1 MIRPAPFDTFGA
13 SGTLVQHFLSARV
26 RRASIAA
33 VCGLLFFASTFCS
46 ASASETTLRPE
57 VETFIEEMAVKHG
70 FDRRSLQALFRQ
82 AQPRPAVIRAIST
95 PGTAR
100 PWYEFRAIYID
111 ERRIAGGIE
120 FWRRNAEALARAHRD
135 YGVPEEII
143 VATIGVETVY
153 GRNIGRFKVLEAL
166 SMLAFDYLPRAPLF
180 RAELEEF
187 LLLARETGF
196 DARAIRGSY
205 AGAMGIPQFL
215 PSSYRKY
222 AVDFDRDGRA
232 DLWDSPA
239 DAIGSVANYYR
250 SFGWQSGAPVVVQ
263 ARVEGDAVETVLA
276 EGIKPHIRIAELKD
290 RGVVPVS
297 AVEEDAMA
305 ALVRVE
311 VENGPAY
318 WLGLQNFYVI
328 TRYNRSVN
336 YALVVHEL
344 ARELRARKEGRP
356 TQAGS

>member
-1 MIRPAPFDTFGA
+1 MPERGA
-13 SGTLVQHFLSARV
+13 SRLRANALWRFIACIALALTACGAGAATATLK
-26 RRASIAA
+26 
-33 VCGLLFFASTFCS
+33 
-46 ASASETTLRPE
+46 PE
-57 VETFIEEMAVKHG
+57 VESFIDEMAVKHG
-70 FDRRSLQALFRQ
+70 FERRSLQALFRD

-100 PWYEFRAIYID
+100 PWHEFRALYIE
-111 ERRIAGGIE
+111 ERRIAGGVE
-120 FWRRNAEALARAHRD
+120 FWRRNASVLARAAREF
-135 YGVPEEII
+135 GVPEEII

-153 GRNIGRFKVLEAL
+153 GRNTGRFKVLEAL
-166 SMLAFDYLPRAPLF
+166 AMLAFDYPPRAALF

-196 DARAIRGSY
+196 DARGMRGSY

-232 DLWDSPA
+232 DLWNSAA

-250 SFGWQSGAPVVVQ
+250 TFGWQGGAPVIVPARAEGEGIEAVLAQ
-263 ARVEGDAVETVLA
+263 GIKPHSTIAELKTRGVEPLSTADESALVTLVRVEGD
-276 EGIKPHIRIAELKD
+276 
-290 RGVVPVS
+290 
-297 AVEEDAMA
+297 
-305 ALVRVE
+305 
-311 VENGPAY
+311 NGPEY

-336 YALVVHEL
+336 YALAVYGL
-344 ARELRARKEGRP
+344 ARELRARMGDAP
-356 TQAGS
+356 AQAGS

>member
-1 MIRPAPFDTFGA
+1 MGWLRLARYARLSRLCLVSFRLVVLGVLGLALSAPAPAWG
-13 SGTLVQHFLSARV
+13 QRP
-26 RRASIAA
+26 
-33 VCGLLFFASTFCS
+33 
-46 ASASETTLRPE
+46 LRPE
-57 VETFIEEMAVKHG
+57 IESFIDEMALKHA
-70 FDRRSLQALFRQ
+70 FDRPSLRRIFRQ
-82 AQPRPAVIRAIST
+82 AQPRPAVIRAIAT

-100 PWYEFRAIYID
+100 PWHEFRALYIE
-111 ERRIAGGIE
+111 ERRLAGGIE
-120 FWRRNAEALARAHRD
+120 FWRQNAATLARARRE

-166 SMLAFDYLPRAPLF
+166 SMLAFDYPPRAPLF

-187 LLLARETGF
+187 LLLTRETGF
-196 DARAIRGSY
+196 DALATRGSY

-222 AVDFDRDGRA
+222 AVDFDGDGRP
-232 DLWDSPA
+232 DLWGSAA

-250 SFGWQSGAPVVVQ
+250 AFGWHTGAATVVETQ
-263 ARVEGDAVETVLA
+263 AAGDEVEGVLA
-276 EGIKPHIRIAELKD
+276 EGIKPHARIADLRR
-290 RGVVPVS
+290 RGIVPLVPVDEEALA
-297 AVEEDAMA
+297 AV
-305 ALVRVE
+305 VRVE
-311 VENGPAY
+311 AESGPQY

-344 ARELRARKEGRP
+344 ARELRARMRDAPLEPQG
-356 TQAGS
+356 Q

>member
-1 MIRPAPFDTFGA
+1 MTKLAA
-13 SGTLVQHFLSARV
+13 
-26 RRASIAA
+26 IAA
-33 VCGLLFFASTFCS
+33 LVALLLLGGVLGSVTAAPPASP
-46 ASASETTLRPE
+46 ALRQE
-57 VETFIEEMAVKHG
+57 VESFIEEMAAKHS
-70 FDRRSLQALFRQ
+70 FDRSALRRLFGQ
-82 AQPRPAVIRAIST
+82 AQPRPAIIRAVSA

-100 PWYEFRAIYID
+100 PWHEFRALYID

-120 FWRRNAEALARAHRD
+120 FWRRNAGALARASRE

-166 SMLAFDYLPRAPLF
+166 SMLAFDYPPRAALF

-187 LLLARETGF
+187 LLLTRETGF
-196 DARAIRGSY
+196 DALATRGSY

-222 AVDFDRDGRA
+222 AVDFDGDGRP
-232 DLWDSPA
+232 DLWGSAA

-250 SFGWQSGAPVVVQ
+250 AFGWETGAPVVIE
-263 ARVEGDAVETVLA
+263 ARAEGDAVENTLG
-276 EGIKPHIRIAELKD
+276 EGIKPHASIAELRT
-290 RGVVPVS
+290 RGIVPL
-297 AVEEDAMA
+297 ANVEEESRA

-311 VENGPAY
+311 AESGPQY

-344 ARELRARKEGRP
+344 AGELRARMGETR
-356 TQAGS
+356 AGP

>member
-1 MIRPAPFDTFGA
+1 MAGLILVRLRPFSRIRQTAAVAASALALLMSGA
-13 SGTLVQHFLSARV
+13 ALSA
-26 RRASIAA
+26 
-33 VCGLLFFASTFCS
+33 STDS
-46 ASASETTLRPE
+46 ATTLRPE
-57 VETFIEEMAVKHG
+57 VESFIEEVAAKHA
-70 FDRRSLQALFRQ
+70 FDRRALRRLFRQ
-82 AQPRPAVIRAIST
+82 TQPRPGVIRAIST

-100 PWYEFRAIYID
+100 PWHEFRALYIED
-111 ERRIAGGIE
+111 RRIAGGID
-120 FWRRNAEALARAHRD
+120 FWRRHAETLARARRE

-166 SMLAFDYLPRAPLF
+166 SMLAFDYPPRAPLF

-187 LLLARETGF
+187 LLLMRETGF
-196 DARAIRGSY
+196 NALETRGSY

-222 AVDFDRDGRA
+222 AVDFDGDGRPN
-232 DLWDSPA
+232 LWGSAA

-250 SFGWQSGAPVVVQ
+250 TFGWETDAPVVVQ
-263 ARVEGDAVETVLA
+263 ARAEGDAVETVLG
-276 EGIKPHIRIAELKD
+276 EGIKPHSSIANLRA
-290 RGVVPVS
+290 RGVVPLG
-297 AVEEDAMA
+297 AVEEEARA

-311 VENGPAY
+311 AESGPQY

-344 ARELRARKEGRP
+344 ARELRARMEDAP
-356 TQAGS
+356 LHAGS

>member
-1 MIRPAPFDTFGA
+1 MGWLRQARCASFAWVYLVSYRLLVLGVLGFALAAASPALAQRP
-13 SGTLVQHFLSARV
+13 
-26 RRASIAA
+26 
-33 VCGLLFFASTFCS
+33 
-46 ASASETTLRPE
+46 LRPE
-57 VETFIEEMAVKHG
+57 IESFIDEMAMKHA
-70 FDRRSLQALFRQ
+70 FDRPSLRRIFRQ

-100 PWYEFRAIYID
+100 PWHEFRALYIE

-120 FWRRNAEALARAHRD
+120 FWRQNAATLARARRE

-166 SMLAFDYLPRAPLF
+166 SMLAFDYPPRAPLF

-187 LLLARETGF
+187 LLLVRETGF
-196 DARAIRGSY
+196 DALGTRGSY

-222 AVDFDRDGRA
+222 AVDFDGDGRP
-232 DLWDSPA
+232 DLWRSAA

-250 SFGWQSGAPVVVQ
+250 AFGWQTDAAIAVEVQ
-263 ARVEGDAVETVLA
+263 AAGGKVESVLE
-276 EGIKPHIRIAELKD
+276 EGIKPHASIAELRR
-290 RGVVPVS
+290 RGIVPLAPVD
-297 AVEEDAMA
+297 EETLA
-305 ALVRVE
+305 ALVQVE
-311 VENGPAY
+311 AESGPQH

-344 ARELRARKEGRP
+344 ARELRARMRDAPLEPRGP
-356 TQAGS
+356 

>member
-1 MIRPAPFDTFGA
+1 MRAVAAIPALVALFLLAGA
-13 SGTLVQHFLSARV
+13 
-26 RRASIAA
+26 
-33 VCGLLFFASTFCS
+33 
-46 ASASETTLRPE
+46 ASAAPPGAQALRPE
-57 VETFIEEMAVKHG
+57 VESFIEEMAAKHA
-70 FDRRSLQALFRQ
+70 FDRSALRRLFGQ
-82 AQPRPAVIRAIST
+82 AQPKPAIIRAIST

-100 PWYEFRAIYID
+100 PWHEFRALYID
-111 ERRIAGGIE
+111 DRRISGGLE
-120 FWRRNAEALARAHRD
+120 FWLRHAGTLERASRE

-166 SMLAFDYLPRAPLF
+166 SMLAFDYPPRAPLF

-187 LLLARETGF
+187 LLLTRETGF
-196 DARAIRGSY
+196 DALATRGSY

-222 AVDFDRDGRA
+222 AVDFDGDGRP
-232 DLWDSPA
+232 DLWNSPI

-250 SFGWQSGAPVVVQ
+250 TFGWETGAPVVIE
-263 ARVEGDAVETVLA
+263 ARAEGEAVESVLE
-276 EGIKPHIRIAELKD
+276 EGIRPHTSVRELRTRGIAPLGD
-290 RGVVPVS
+290 
-297 AVEEDAMA
+297 VEEESKA

-311 VENGPAY
+311 GESGPQY
-318 WLGLQNFYVI
+318 WLALQNFYVI

-344 ARELRARKEGRP
+344 ARELRARMSGPR
-356 TQAGS
+356 ASR

>member
-1 MIRPAPFDTFGA
+1 MAEGCA
-13 SGTLVQHFLSARV
+13 SRLRARLVQGLSTCV
-26 RRASIAA
+26 IA
-33 VCGLLFFASTFCS
+33 FALGAGT
-46 ASASETTLRPE
+46 ASAASVAALRPE
-57 VETFIEEMAVKHG
+57 VESFIEDMALKHG
-70 FDRRSLQALFRQ
+70 FERRALRALFRQ

-100 PWYEFRAIYID
+100 PWHEFRDLYIE

-120 FWRRNAEALARAHRD
+120 FWRQNESSLARAARE

-166 SMLAFDYLPRAPLF
+166 AMLAFDYPPRAPLF

-196 DARAIRGSY
+196 DARSIRGSY

-215 PSSYRKY
+215 PSSYRRY
-222 AVDFDRDGRA
+222 AVDFDGDGRA
-232 DLWDSPA
+232 DLWNSAA

-250 SFGWQSGAPVVVQ
+250 TFGWQSGAPAIVQ
-263 ARVEGDAVETVLA
+263 ARVEADAVEALLA
-276 EGIKPHIRIAELKD
+276 EGIKPHSSIADLTQ
-290 RGVVPVS
+290 RGVQPLSEADTS
-297 AVEEDAMA
+297 ALA

-311 VENGPAY
+311 AEQGPEY

-336 YALVVHEL
+336 YAFAVYGL
-344 ARELRARKEGRP
+344 ARELRSRMGGG
-356 TQAGS
+356 TFQAGS

>member
-1 MIRPAPFDTFGA
+1 MSKEGFVLRKFIVGACACAALAAAAPACGQRP
-13 SGTLVQHFLSARV
+13 
-26 RRASIAA
+26 
-33 VCGLLFFASTFCS
+33 
-46 ASASETTLRPE
+46 LRPE
-57 VETFIEEMAVKHG
+57 IESFIDEMALKHA
-70 FDRRSLQALFRQ
+70 FDRPSLRRIFRQ

-100 PWYEFRAIYID
+100 PWHEFRALYIE
-111 ERRIAGGIE
+111 ERRLAGGIE
-120 FWRRNAEALARAHRD
+120 FWRQNAAALARARRE

-166 SMLAFDYLPRAPLF
+166 SMLAFDYPPRAPLF

-187 LLLARETGF
+187 LLLTRETGF
-196 DARAIRGSY
+196 DALATRGSY

-222 AVDFDRDGRA
+222 AVDFDGDGRP
-232 DLWDSPA
+232 DLWGSAA

-250 SFGWQSGAPVVVQ
+250 AFGWHTGAATVVEAQ
-263 ARVEGDAVETVLA
+263 AAGDEVESVLA
-276 EGIKPHIRIAELKD
+276 EGIKPHARIADLRR
-290 RGVVPVS
+290 RGIVPLAPVDEEAPA
-297 AVEEDAMA
+297 AV
-305 ALVRVE
+305 VRVE
-311 VENGPAY
+311 AESGPQY

-344 ARELRARKEGRP
+344 ARELRARMRDAPLEPQG
-356 TQAGS
+356 Q